1 MGLLF
6 GLVFLLYTVAS
17 ILTTFFATAGTF
29 MIMSAYGYVTKRDLT
44 SIGSLCF
51 MGLIG
56 IILGSLL
63 NVFFVQSTFMYWT
76 ITYIG
81 IAVFI
86 GLIAY
91 DTQKIKNMARQGYFG
106 ESATRKIAI
115 MGALSLYL
123 DFVNLFLLLIRIFG
137 RRR

>member
-1 MGLLF
+1 MS
-6 GLVFLLYTVAS
+6 LYGW
-17 ILTTFFATAGTF
+17 TT
-29 MIMSAYGYVTKRDLT
+29 KKDLT

-56 IILGSLL
+56 IILASVVNMFLGSTML
-63 NVFFVQSTFMYWT
+63 YWA

-91 DTQKIKNMARQGYFG
+91 DTQKIKTIGARIGG
-106 ESATRKIAI
+106 ADASLVRKAAI
-115 MGALSLYL
+115 MGALALYL
-123 DFVNLFLLLIRIFG
+123 DFINLLILLLRIFG